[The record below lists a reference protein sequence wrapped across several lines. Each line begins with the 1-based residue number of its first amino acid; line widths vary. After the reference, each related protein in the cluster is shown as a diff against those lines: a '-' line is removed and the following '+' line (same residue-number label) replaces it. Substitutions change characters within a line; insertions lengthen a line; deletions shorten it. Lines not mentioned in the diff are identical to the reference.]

1 MTAKLTILSDN
12 HAAPG
17 LEAEHGFALW
27 IETDGRRILFDTGA
41 GQAFLDNAHTLGIDP
56 ETADAV
62 VLSHGHYDHTG
73 NLAVVLERA
82 PQTALY
88 CHPDC
93 AGKRYS
99 IRDTPKPVGMPLES
113 AVAVSAMRAKKRHH
127 VTHPTALAAGVRLT
141 GPVPRVTA
149 FEDTGGPFFIDSEG
163 READPIPDDLSLWVH
178 TSAGLV
184 VCLGCCHAGV
194 INTLRQIT
202 AISGEPR
209 IAALIGGMHLVHAGP
224 ERLERTA
231 EALGAY
237 AIGQFVACHC
247 TGEPAAAFLAGRL
260 GGRVEQGY
268 AGWKRDFT

>member
-1 MTAKLTILSDN
+1 MTATLTILSDN
-12 HAAPG
+12 HAVPG

-27 IETDGRRILFDTGA
+27 IEADGCRILFDTGA
-41 GQAFLDNAHTLGIDP
+41 GQAFLDNARTLGIDP
-56 ETADAV
+56 ATADAV

-88 CHPDC
+88 CHPEC
-93 AGKRYS
+93 ASKRYS
-99 IRDTPKPVGMPLES
+99 IHDTPKPVGMPLE
-113 AVAVSAMRAKKRHH
+113 AGVAVSAMRAKKRHH
-127 VTHPTALAAGVRLT
+127 VTHPTALGAGIWLT

-149 FEDTGGPFFIDSEG
+149 FEDTGGPFFVDSQGHEP
-163 READPIPDDLSLWVH
+163 DLIPDDLSLWLR

-202 AISGEPR
+202 AVSGEPR
-209 IAALIGGMHLVHAGP
+209 IVALIGGMHLVHADS

-237 AIGQFVACHC
+237 AIGQIIACHC
-247 TGEPAAAFLAGRL
+247 TGETAVTFLTGRL
-260 GGRVEQGY
+260 GGCVEQGY
-268 AGWKRDFT
+268 AGWKRDFN